1 MHSRSAWERTRMKLT
16 TLIKDTRT
24 ANSWSQKQLAG
35 MIGAT
40 PGFVTKLETGQALPS
55 YERSVTLANA
65 LQLSVDDP
73 WALVEED
80 PATVARQRLFTRQA
94 AIQGALGTQQ
104 APNGPSAPPST
115 PGVSVEDL
123 ARELSADPD
132 LQTAY
137 RNLQQAL
144 ADPQMRPHV
153 LAALDAFARTA
164 RPRA

>member
-24 ANSWSQKQLAG
+24 ANRWSQKQLAG

-40 PGFVTKLETGQALPS
+40 PGFVTKLETGTAPPS
-55 YERSVTLANA
+55 YERSVARASA

-104 APNGPSAPPST
+104 
-115 PGVSVEDL
+115 
-123 ARELSADPD
+123 
-132 LQTAY
+132 
-137 RNLQQAL
+137 
-144 ADPQMRPHV
+144 
-153 LAALDAFARTA
+153 
-164 RPRA
+164 

>member
-1 MHSRSAWERTRMKLT
+1 MKLA

-55 YERSVTLANA
+55 YERCITLANA
-65 LQLSVDDP
+65 LQLSVDHL

-80 PATVARQRLFTRQA
+80 RATVARQRLFTRQA

-104 APNGPSAPPST
+104 RPSGQSAAPSAP
-115 PGVSVEDL
+115 GGSVEDL

-137 RNLQQAL
+137 RNLKQEL

-153 LAALDAFARTA
+153 LATLDAFARTV
-164 RPRA
+164 RPRP